1 MLGLNSRNPQ
11 NGYAP
16 ANLAAGELCTR
27 VQRCVQLLWSCNSL
41 TTLLG
46 YDESVTRL
54 ALVLL
59 AAALPLAG
67 QNLVEEGWDHF
78 YNLEYDQAQAD
89 FERAIAQDPNSPDL
103 HNHLAQTV
111 VFKEMY
117 RNGALESEM
126 VSGNNSLLRRARMN
140 PSAATRAQFLS
151 EIGKSLSLCEARL
164 KKNPND
170 TVALYAEGIA
180 YGLRSDYFWVV
191 EKSWYDSL
199 RDATSARKAHNRV
212 AELQP
217 NNVDARLVQ
226 GLHDYI
232 VGSLPWQYRMLGF
245 LVGFHGDKEKGI
257 RIVEDV
263 ARNGKLDKVDAEIF
277 LCALYR
283 RENHP
288 DRAVPLVQDLI
299 RRFPRNYILRLELSV
314 MYSMAGDKQH
324 GLEAVEE
331 AARLKRT
338 NAPGFDRMP
347 WEKVYYQEGSIQFW
361 YRDED
366 QALENL
372 KKVVA
377 GIDNVDLNTAAYTFL
392 RIGQIYD
399 MTHHR
404 AQAVEYY
411 KKAIAYEPHA
421 DGAVQSRKYLAEPYN
436 PR

>member
-1 MLGLNSRNPQ
+1 MSYRE
-11 NGYAP
+11 A
-16 ANLAAGELCTR
+16 LAKTIPTVFSYHE
-27 VQRCVQLLWSCNSL
+27 N
-41 TTLLG
+41 
-46 YDESVTRL
+46 VTRM

-59 AAALPLAG
+59 AAALPLAA
-67 QNLVEEGWDHF
+67 QNPVAEGWDHF
-78 YNLEYDQAQAD
+78 YNLEYDAALSD

-103 HNHLAQTV
+103 HNHLAETI
-111 VFKEMY
+111 VFQEMF

-140 PSAATRAQFLS
+140 PSADTRTRFLS
-151 EIGKSLSLCEARL
+151 EIGKCLSLCEIRL

-170 TVALYAEGIA
+170 AAALYAQGIA

-199 RDATSARKAHNRV
+199 RDATAARKAHNRV
-212 AELQP
+212 AELEP
-217 NNVDARLVQ
+217 GNVDARLVQ

-257 RIVEDV
+257 RTVQDV
-263 ARNGKLDKVDAEIF
+263 AQNGNLDKVDAEIF

-288 DRAVPLVQDLI
+288 ERAVPLVEELI
-299 RRFPRNYILRLELSV
+299 RKFPRNYILRLELSV
-314 MYSMAGDKQH
+314 MYSMAGDQVH

-338 NAPGFDRMP
+338 HAPGFDGMP

-366 QALENL
+366 RALENL

-377 GIDNVDLNTAAYTFL
+377 GIDNVDLNTGAYTYL

-399 MTHHR
+399 MTHRR
-404 AQAVEYY
+404 AEAVEYY
-411 KKAIAYEPHA
+411 KKAIAYEPQA
-421 DGAVQSRKYLAEPYN
+421 DGAAQSRKYLATPYN

>member
-1 MLGLNSRNPQ
+1 M
-11 NGYAP
+11 
-16 ANLAAGELCTR
+16 
-27 VQRCVQLLWSCNSL
+27 
-41 TTLLG
+41 
-46 YDESVTRL
+46 

-59 AAALPLAG
+59 AAALPLMG
-67 QNLVEEGWDHF
+67 QNLVEDGWDHF
-78 YNLEYDQAQAD
+78 YNLEYDAAIGD
-89 FERAIAQDPNSPDL
+89 FERAMSQDPNSPDL
-103 HNHLAQTV
+103 HNHLAEAI

-140 PSAATRAQFLS
+140 PSAATRARFLS
-151 EIGKSLSLCEARL
+151 EVAKSLSLCDARL

-170 TVALYAEGIA
+170 PVALYAEGIA
-180 YGLRSDYFWVV
+180 YGIRSDYFWVV

-199 RDATSARKAHNRV
+199 HDATSARKAHNRL

-232 VGSLPWQYRMLGF
+232 VGSLPWEYRMLGF
-245 LVGFHGDKEKGI
+245 LIGFHGDKEKGM
-257 RIVEDV
+257 RIIEDV
-263 ARNGKLDKVDAEIF
+263 ARNGNVDKVDAQIF

-288 DRAVPLVQDLI
+288 DRAVPVVQDLI
-299 RRFPRNYILRLELSV
+299 RRFPRNYLLRLELSV
-314 MYSMAGDKQH
+314 MYSMAGDKVH
-324 GLEAVEE
+324 GMEAVEE

-366 QALENL
+366 RALENL

-377 GIDNVDLNTAAYTFL
+377 GIDNVDLNTGAYTYL

-399 MTHHR
+399 MTHRR
-404 AQAVEYY
+404 AEAVEYY
-411 KKAIAYEPHA
+411 KKAIAYEPQA
-421 DGAVQSRKYLAEPYN
+421 DGAVQSRKYLATPYN

>member
-1 MLGLNSRNPQ
+1 
-11 NGYAP
+11 
-16 ANLAAGELCTR
+16 
-27 VQRCVQLLWSCNSL
+27 
-41 TTLLG
+41 
-46 YDESVTRL
+46 VTRA

-59 AAALPLAG
+59 MLAWPLVA
-67 QNLVEEGWDHF
+67 QNPVQDGWDHF
-78 YNLEYDQAQAD
+78 YNLEYDQAIAD

-103 HNHLAQTV
+103 HNHLAEAV
-111 VFKEMY
+111 VFQEMY

-126 VSGNNSLLRRARMN
+126 VSGNNSLLRRARLN
-140 PSAATRAQFLS
+140 PSTTTRTQFLT
-151 EIGKSLSLCEARL
+151 EVGKSLTLCDARL

-170 TVALYAEGIA
+170 TAALYAQGIA
-180 YGLRSDYFWVV
+180 YGLRSDYYWVV

-212 AELQP
+212 AELEP

-232 VGSLPWQYRMLGF
+232 VGSLPWHYRMLGF
-245 LVGFHGDKEKGI
+245 LAGFHGDKEKGM

-263 ARNGKLDKVDAEIF
+263 ARNGKLDKVDAQFF

-288 DRAVPLVQDLI
+288 DRAVPLVEELI
-299 RRFPRNYILRLELSV
+299 RQFPRNYILRLELSV
-314 MYSMAGDKQH
+314 MYSMAGDKVH

-331 AARLKRT
+331 AARLKQT

-377 GIDNVDLNTAAYTFL
+377 GIGNVDLNTGAYTFL

-404 AQAVEYY
+404 AEAVEYY
-411 KKAIAYEPHA
+411 KKAIAYEPQA
-421 DGAVQSRKYLAEPYN
+421 DGAVQSRKYLAAPYN
-436 PR
+436 PQ

>member
-1 MLGLNSRNPQ
+1 VTK
-11 NGYAP
+11 
-16 ANLAAGELCTR
+16 AALF
-27 VQRCVQLLWSCNSL
+27 
-41 TTLLG
+41 
-46 YDESVTRL
+46 
-54 ALVLL
+54 LL
-59 AAALPLAG
+59 ATALSLPA
-67 QNLVEEGWDHF
+67 QNLLEEGWDHF
-78 YNLEYDQAQAD
+78 YNLEYDAAISD
-89 FERAIAQDPNSPDL
+89 FERALAQNPDSPDL
-103 HNHLAQTV
+103 HNHLAEAI
-111 VFKEMY
+111 VFKEMF

-140 PSAATRAQFLS
+140 PSPETRARFLG
-151 EIGKSLSLCEARL
+151 EVGKALSLCETRL

-170 TVALYAEGIA
+170 AAALYAQGIA

-212 AELQP
+212 LELEP
-217 NNVDARLVQ
+217 NNVDARLVE

-232 VGSLPWQYRMLGF
+232 VGSLPWHYRMVGF
-245 LVGFHGDKEKGI
+245 LVGFHGDKEKGM
-257 RIVEDV
+257 RIVQDV
-263 ARNGKLDKVDAEIF
+263 AQHGKLDQVDAEIF

-283 RENHP
+283 RESHP
-288 DRAVPLVQDLI
+288 ERAVPLVQDLI

-314 MYSMAGDKQH
+314 MFSMAGDKVH

-338 NAPGFDRMP
+338 HAPGFDQMP

-366 QALENL
+366 HALENL
-372 KKVVA
+372 QKVAA
-377 GIDNVDLNTAAYTFL
+377 GIENVDLNTGAYTYL

-399 MTHHR
+399 MTHRR

-411 KKAIAYEPHA
+411 KKAIAYEPQA
-421 DGAVQSRKYLAEPYN
+421 DGAAQSRKYLATPYN
-436 PR
+436 PQ

>member
-1 MLGLNSRNPQ
+1 M
-11 NGYAP
+11 
-16 ANLAAGELCTR
+16 
-27 VQRCVQLLWSCNSL
+27 
-41 TTLLG
+41 
-46 YDESVTRL
+46 

-59 AAALPLAG
+59 AASSWLPA
-67 QNLVEEGWDHF
+67 QNLLDNGWDHF
-78 YNLEYDQAQAD
+78 YNLEYDAAIAD
-89 FERAIAQDPNSPDL
+89 FQRAIAQDPNSPDL
-103 HNHLAQTV
+103 HNHLAEAI

-140 PSAATRAQFLS
+140 PSPDTRSQFFS
-151 EIGKSLSLCEARL
+151 EIDKSLNLAGARL
-164 KKNPND
+164 KQNPND
-170 TVALYAEGIA
+170 AAALYAQGIA

-199 RDATSARKAHNRV
+199 RDATAARKAHNRV
-212 AELQP
+212 VELQP

-232 VGSLPWQYRMLGF
+232 VGSLPWQYRMVGF
-245 LVGFHGDKEKGI
+245 LIGFHGDKEKGM
-257 RIVEDV
+257 RIVQDV
-263 ARNGKLDKVDAEIF
+263 ARNGTLDKVDAQIF

-288 DRAVPLVQDLI
+288 DRAVPIVQELI

-314 MYSMAGDKQH
+314 MYSMAGDKVH

-331 AARLKRT
+331 AARLKREH
-338 NAPGFDRMP
+338 APGFDQMP

-372 KKVVA
+372 QKVAA
-377 GIDNVDLNTAAYTFL
+377 GISNVDLNTGAYTYL

-399 MTHHR
+399 MTHR
-404 AQAVEYY
+404 RGQAVEYY
-411 KKAIAYEPHA
+411 KRAIAFEPQA
-421 DGAVQSRKYLAEPYN
+421 DGAAQSRKYLSTPYN

>member
-1 MLGLNSRNPQ
+1 
-11 NGYAP
+11 
-16 ANLAAGELCTR
+16 
-27 VQRCVQLLWSCNSL
+27 V
-41 TTLLG
+41 
-46 YDESVTRL
+46 
-54 ALVLL
+54 ALVLF
-59 AAALPLAG
+59 AAALCLPA
-67 QNLVEEGWDHF
+67 QNLVDEGWDHF
-78 YNLEYDQAQAD
+78 YNLEYDAAIAD

-103 HNHLAQTV
+103 HNHLAEAI
-111 VFKEMY
+111 VFKEMF

-140 PSAATRAQFLS
+140 PSAQTRADFLS
-151 EIGKSLSLCEARL
+151 EVGKSLNLCDARL
-164 KKNPND
+164 RKNPKD
-170 TVALYAEGIA
+170 TVALYAQGIA

-199 RDATSARKAHNRV
+199 RDATSARKAHNRLI
-212 AELQP
+212 ELEP
-217 NNVDARLVQ
+217 NNVDARLVE

-232 VGSLPWQYRMLGF
+232 VGSLPWQYRMVGF

-257 RIVEDV
+257 RIVQDV
-263 ARNGKLDKVDAEIF
+263 AQNGTLDKVDAQIF

-288 DRAVPLVQDLI
+288 ERAVPIVGELI

-314 MYSMAGDKQH
+314 MYSMAGDKVR
-324 GLEAVEE
+324 GMEAVEE
-331 AARLKRT
+331 AARLKRQH
-338 NAPGFDRMP
+338 APGFDQMP
-347 WEKVYYQEGSIQFW
+347 WEKVYYQEGNIQFW

-372 KKVVA
+372 KKVEA
-377 GIDNVDLNTAAYTFL
+377 GIDNVDLNTGAYTYL

-404 AQAVEYY
+404 PQAVEYY
-411 KKAIAYEPHA
+411 RKAIAYEPQA
-421 DGAVQSRKYLAEPYN
+421 DGAAQSRKYLSTPYN

>member
-1 MLGLNSRNPQ
+1 
-11 NGYAP
+11 
-16 ANLAAGELCTR
+16 
-27 VQRCVQLLWSCNSL
+27 V
-41 TTLLG
+41 
-46 YDESVTRL
+46 
-54 ALVLL
+54 ALVLF
-59 AAALPLAG
+59 AAAVWLPA
-67 QNLVEEGWDHF
+67 QNLLDEGWDHF
-78 YNLEYDQAQAD
+78 YNLEYDAAIGD
-89 FERAIAQDPNSPDL
+89 FQRAIAQDPNSPDL
-103 HNHLAQTV
+103 HNHLAEAI

-126 VSGNNSLLRRARMN
+126 VSGNNSLLRRARMM
-140 PSAATRAQFLS
+140 PSPATRTQFLS
-151 EIGKSLSLCEARL
+151 EIDKSLNLASARL

-170 TVALYAEGIA
+170 AAALYAQGIA

-212 AELQP
+212 VELQP
-217 NNVDARLVQ
+217 DNVDARLVQ

-257 RIVEDV
+257 RIVQNV
-263 ARNGKLDKVDAEIF
+263 AQNGKLDKVDAQIF

-288 DRAVPLVQDLI
+288 DRAVPIVQELI

-314 MYSMAGDKQH
+314 MYSMAGDKVH
-324 GLEAVEE
+324 GMEAVEE
-331 AARLKRT
+331 AARLKRQH
-338 NAPGFDRMP
+338 APGFDQMP

-361 YRDED
+361 YREED
-366 QALENL
+366 QALENFQRVL
-372 KKVVA
+372 A
-377 GIDNVDLNTAAYTFL
+377 GIDNVDLNTGAYTYL

-399 MTHHR
+399 MTHRR
-404 AQAVEYY
+404 AQAMDYY
-411 KKAIAYEPHA
+411 KKAIAFEPQA
-421 DGAVQSRKYLAEPYN
+421 DGAAQSRKYLSTPYN

>member
-1 MLGLNSRNPQ
+1 M
-11 NGYAP
+11 
-16 ANLAAGELCTR
+16 EDVTR
-27 VQRCVQLLWSCNSL
+27 V
-41 TTLLG
+41 
-46 YDESVTRL
+46 

-59 AAALPLAG
+59 AAALRLPA
-67 QNLVEEGWDHF
+67 QNLLDDGWDHF
-78 YNLEYDQAQAD
+78 YNLEYDPAIAD
-89 FERAIAQDPNSPDL
+89 FQRAIAQDPNSPDL
-103 HNHLAQTV
+103 HNHLAEAV

-140 PSAATRAQFLS
+140 AAPETRAQFLA
-151 EIGKSLSLCEARL
+151 EVGKCLNLCDARL

-170 TVALYAEGIA
+170 STALYAQGIA
-180 YGLRSDYFWVV
+180 YGLRSDYFWVI

-199 RDATSARKAHNRV
+199 RDATSARKAHNRL
-212 AELQP
+212 AELEP
-217 NNVDARLVQ
+217 DNVDARLVQ

-245 LVGFHGDKEKGI
+245 LVGFHGDKEKGM
-257 RIVEDV
+257 RIVQDV
-263 ARNGKLDKVDAEIF
+263 AQNGKLDKVDAEIF

-288 DRAVPLVQDLI
+288 ERAVPIVQDLI

-314 MYSMAGDKQH
+314 MYSMAGDKVH

-331 AARLKRT
+331 AARLKRDH
-338 NAPGFDRMP
+338 APGFDRMP
-347 WEKVYYQEGSIQFW
+347 WEKIYYQEGSIQFW

-366 QALENL
+366 RALENL
-372 KKVVA
+372 KKVTA
-377 GIDNVDLNTAAYTFL
+377 GIENVDLNTGAYTYL

-399 MTHHR
+399 MTHR
-404 AQAVEYY
+404 RPQAVEYY
-411 KKAIAYEPHA
+411 KKAIAYEPQA
-421 DGAVQSRKYLAEPYN
+421 DGAAQSRKYLSNPYN

>member
-1 MLGLNSRNPQ
+1 M
-11 NGYAP
+11 
-16 ANLAAGELCTR
+16 EDVTR
-27 VQRCVQLLWSCNSL
+27 V
-41 TTLLG
+41 
-46 YDESVTRL
+46 

-59 AAALPLAG
+59 AAALRLPA
-67 QNLVEEGWDHF
+67 QNLLDDGWDHF
-78 YNLEYDQAQAD
+78 YNLEYDPAIAD
-89 FERAIAQDPNSPDL
+89 FQRAIAQDPNSPDL
-103 HNHLAQTV
+103 HNHLAEAV

-140 PSAATRAQFLS
+140 AAPETRAQFLA
-151 EIGKSLSLCEARL
+151 EVGKCLNLCYARL

-170 TVALYAEGIA
+170 STALYAQGIA
-180 YGLRSDYFWVV
+180 YGLRSDYFWVI

-199 RDATSARKAHNRV
+199 RDATSARKAHNRL
-212 AELQP
+212 AELEP
-217 NNVDARLVQ
+217 DNVDARLVQ

-245 LVGFHGDKEKGI
+245 LVGFHGDKEKGM
-257 RIVEDV
+257 RIVQDV
-263 ARNGKLDKVDAEIF
+263 AQNGKLDKVDAEIF

-288 DRAVPLVQDLI
+288 ERAVPIVQDLI

-314 MYSMAGDKQH
+314 MYSMAGDKVH

-331 AARLKRT
+331 AARLKRDH
-338 NAPGFDRMP
+338 APGFDRMP
-347 WEKVYYQEGSIQFW
+347 WEKIYYQEGSIQFW

-366 QALENL
+366 RALENL
-372 KKVVA
+372 KKVAA
-377 GIDNVDLNTAAYTFL
+377 GIENVDLNTGAYTYL

-399 MTHHR
+399 MTLR
-404 AQAVEYY
+404 RPQAVEYY
-411 KKAIAYEPHA
+411 KKAIAYEPQA
-421 DGAVQSRKYLAEPYN
+421 DGAAQSRKYLSNPYN

>member
-1 MLGLNSRNPQ
+1 M
-11 NGYAP
+11 
-16 ANLAAGELCTR
+16 EDVTR
-27 VQRCVQLLWSCNSL
+27 V
-41 TTLLG
+41 
-46 YDESVTRL
+46 

-59 AAALPLAG
+59 AAALRLPA
-67 QNLVEEGWDHF
+67 QNLLDDGWDHF
-78 YNLEYDQAQAD
+78 YNLEYDPAIAD
-89 FERAIAQDPNSPDL
+89 FQRAIAQDPNSPDL
-103 HNHLAQTV
+103 HNHLAEAV

-140 PSAATRAQFLS
+140 AAPETRAQFLA
-151 EIGKSLSLCEARL
+151 EVGKCLNLCDARL

-170 TVALYAEGIA
+170 STALYAQGIA
-180 YGLRSDYFWVV
+180 YGLRSDYFWVI

-199 RDATSARKAHNRV
+199 RDATSARKAHNRL
-212 AELQP
+212 AELEP
-217 NNVDARLVQ
+217 DNVDARLVQ

-245 LVGFHGDKEKGI
+245 LVGFHGDKEKGM
-257 RIVEDV
+257 RIVQDV
-263 ARNGKLDKVDAEIF
+263 AQNGKLDKVDAEIF

-288 DRAVPLVQDLI
+288 ERAVPIVQDLI

-314 MYSMAGDKQH
+314 MYSMAGDKVH

-331 AARLKRT
+331 AARLKRDH
-338 NAPGFDRMP
+338 APGFDRMP
-347 WEKVYYQEGSIQFW
+347 WEKIYYQEGSIQFW

-366 QALENL
+366 RALENL
-372 KKVVA
+372 KKVAA
-377 GIDNVDLNTAAYTFL
+377 GIENVDLNTGAYTYL

-399 MTHHR
+399 MTLR
-404 AQAVEYY
+404 RPQAVEYY
-411 KKAIAYEPHA
+411 KKAIAYEPQA
-421 DGAVQSRKYLAEPYN
+421 DGAAQSRKYLSNPYN